1 MKKKQKD
8 FIRKI
13 CICVKIYG
21 QADKEGD
28 VQFLIKLMNAANNH
42 KVSVTFNN
50 KRLFHSHVCE
60 QLCGLGPGVSH
71 PPWIGG

>member
-28 VQFLIKLMNAANNH
+28 VQFLIKLMSAANN
-42 KVSVTFNN
+42 
-50 KRLFHSHVCE
+50 
-60 QLCGLGPGVSH
+60 QP
-71 PPWIGG
+71 